1 VTEREPTEREPS
13 ESEPKTGG
21 DGPASNQWRDERALA
36 RFELF
41 LFTAVATVLVVRTA
55 LAVTGYPQV
64 GGGGLHVAHVLWG
77 GLLMGV
83 AIVLVEILPGTQI
96 RLRAA
101 FIGGIGFGLFIDEI
115 GKFLTKDVDYF
126 FKPAIA
132 IMYGVFV
139 AAYVIVRLVLLRRR
153 LDDRR
158 RLALAA
164 AAVTDLSLGQLD
176 AHARNY
182 ALTLLD
188 GVDAN
193 GGLRKSAEAIREALT
208 AQAPASR
215 SIESRLSSLRDRVAA
230 TADRAL
236 GSRLAKRL
244 VFAVVALVALDVV
257 VSAAVSMANPGD
269 ASFGR
274 TLLDTGLP
282 SLISAL
288 LVIAGGVRAWRGHQ
302 DSGLRLIQSAVLLQM
317 LYTQVVVFNR
327 EQFLGLIGF
336 AFDLVVLA
344 VLRLMLDPQVATGS
358 SAPSAS
364 ATTVEA
370 TRSTR
375 R

>member
-1 VTEREPTEREPS
+1 MADWAKTHTGAPTAPTEGYAGARS
-13 ESEPKTGG
+13 
-21 DGPASNQWRDERALA
+21 DGPAANDWHDERALA

-83 AIVLVEILPGTQI
+83 AIVLVEILPGT
-96 RLRAA
+96 RVRVRAA

-132 IMYGVFV
+132 IMYAVFIV
-139 AAYVIVRLVLLRRR
+139 AYLVVRTVLTRRR

-182 ALTLLD
+182 ALTLLE
-188 GVDAN
+188 GVDADS
-193 GGLRKSAEAIREALT
+193 GLRKSAEAIRSALS
-208 AQAPASR
+208 AQQPAGR
-215 SIESRLSSLRDRVAA
+215 SLESTLSAQRDRVAA
-230 TADRAL
+230 IADRAL

-244 VFAVVALVALDVV
+244 VFIVLAVSVADVVAN
-257 VSAAVSMANPGD
+257 AAVSMANPGT
-269 ASFGR
+269 ASFTR
-274 TLLDTGLP
+274 TVLDTGLP
-282 SLISAL
+282 SLVSAA
-288 LVIAGGVRAWRGHQ
+288 LVVAGGVRAWQGRQ
-302 DSGLRLIQSAVLLQM
+302 DTGLRLVQSAVLLQM
-317 LYTQVVVFNR
+317 LFTQVVVFNR
-327 EQFLGLIGF
+327 VQFFGLLGF
-336 AFDLVVLA
+336 AVDLVVLA
-344 VLRLMLDPQVATGS
+344 VLRLTLDPQT
-358 SAPSAS
+358 PSA
-364 ATTVEA
+364 APLA
-370 TRSTR
+370 R
-375 R
+375 